1 MSDQDEHRS
10 LLLRV
15 ARRAML
21 ERGLE
26 PDFPPHAIE
35 EANAF
40 PGPAP
45 PSPGARDLRDLLW
58 CSIDNDDSRDL
69 DQLTVAAA
77 NGQAGTSVMVAV
89 AHVGALV
96 TAGSALDDHAATNT
110 TSVYTAPMVF
120 PMLPERLSNDLTS
133 LNADQD
139 RLAMVVEFTA
149 DDQGH
154 VTRSDVY
161 PALVR
166 NKAKLAYSGVGPWLE
181 GEQALP
187 AAAAQV
193 PGLDANLK
201 AQDRVARALKQR
213 RHEEGALE
221 LETIDVRALFDGDRV
236 TGLVPDRRNRAKE
249 LIEDFMIAAN
259 GAIARFLASRGLPIV
274 RRVVRSPERWQRIV
288 ELAWRFGEPL
298 PKQPDARAL
307 NQFLLKRRDADPLR
321 FPDLSLSIIKLLGR
335 GEYLAS
341 VPGENVPGHFGL
353 AVSQYTHSTAP
364 NRRYPDLIT
373 QRLLEAA
380 FRNQRTPYS
389 PDQLRAL
396 ADHCTKKEDD
406 AQKVERLTRKS
417 AAACLLEDRIGEI
430 FDGIVTGV
438 NPKGT
443 WARILDPPAEGRI
456 ERGEMGLDVGDQVRL
471 KLIHTD
477 PERGFIDFERVG
489 GGGEGVGV
497 TARARPRRGG
507 RSAPSRAPRRPRRDA
522 PRGSSGAGSRGGRG
536 PRSRRRP

>member
-1 MSDQDEHRS
+1 VNDPRDDHRA

-15 ARRAML
+15 ARRAMM

-26 PDFPPHAIE
+26 PDFSPPALAEAQAI
-35 EANAF
+35 
-40 PGPAP
+40 PGPAT
-45 PSPGARDLRDLLW
+45 PGETTTKDLRDLLW

-69 DQLTVAAA
+69 DQLTVAVTD
-77 NGQAGTSVMVAV
+77 AGSATRILVAV

-96 TAGSALDDHAATNT
+96 HPGSALDDHAGTNT

-133 LNADQD
+133 LNWNED

-149 DDQGH
+149 DGEGH
-154 VTRSDVY
+154 VGRSDVY
-161 PALVR
+161 PAMVR

-181 GEQALP
+181 GEGPIPP
-187 AAAAQV
+187 AAAAV
-193 PGLDANLK
+193 PGLDENLK
-201 AQDRVARALKQR
+201 AQDRVARALKNK
-213 RHEEGALE
+213 RHDEGALE
-221 LETIDVRALFDGDRV
+221 LETIDVRALFEGDRV
-236 TGLVPDRRNRAKE
+236 AGLIPDLRNRAKE

-259 GAIARFLASRGLPIV
+259 GVIARFLAGRSFPIV

-288 ELAWRFGEPL
+288 ELAGRFGDSL

-307 NQFLLKRRDADPLR
+307 NQFLIARREADPLR

-335 GEYLAS
+335 GEYVAS
-341 VPGENVPGHFGL
+341 VPGEEVPGHFGL

-373 QRLLEAA
+373 QRLLHAA
-380 FRNQRTPYS
+380 FRGERTPYS
-389 PDQLRAL
+389 PDQLRGL

-417 AAACLLEDRIGEI
+417 AAACLLANRISEV

-438 NPKGT
+438 NLNGT
-443 WARILDPPAEGRI
+443 WARILDPPAEGRV
-456 ERGEMGLDVGDQVRL
+456 ERGALGLDVGDRVRL
-471 KLIHTD
+471 KLVRTD
-477 PERGFIDFERVG
+477 PERGFIDFERLG
-489 GGGEGVGV
+489 GGDASPPP
-497 TARARPRRGG
+497 ARSRRGG
-507 RSAPSRAPRRPRRDA
+507 RSAPQPPRRRPPRRNA
-522 PRGSSGAGSRGGRG
+522 PHGSSGGGSRGGKPS
-536 PRSRRRP
+536 PRTPRP

>member
-1 MSDQDEHRS
+1 
-10 LLLRV
+10 
-15 ARRAML
+15 ML
-21 ERGLE
+21 ERGFQ
-26 PDFPPHAIE
+26 PDFPPHALE
-35 EANAF
+35 EADAF

-45 PSPGARDLRDLLW
+45 AGADARDLRGLLW

-69 DQLTVAAA
+69 DQLTVAAP
-77 NGQAGTSVMVAV
+77 GGSGPGTRVMVAV

-96 TAGSALDDHAATNT
+96 RVGSALDEHAGTNT
-110 TSVYTAPMVF
+110 TSIYTAPMVF

-139 RLAMVVEFTA
+139 RLAMVVEFTV
-149 DDQGH
+149 DPQGH
-154 VTRSDVY
+154 LGASDVY
-161 PALVR
+161 PAMVR

-181 GEQALP
+181 GTHPLPP
-187 AAAAQV
+187 AAAAV
-193 PGLDANLK
+193 PGLDENLK
-201 AQDRVARALKQR
+201 AQDRVARALKTR
-213 RHEEGALE
+213 RHDEGALE

-236 TGLVPDRRNRAKE
+236 TGLVPDLRNRAKE

-259 GAIARFLASRGLPIV
+259 GVIARFLTAHTFPVV

-288 ELAWRFGEPL
+288 ELAWRHDDPL

-307 NQFLLKRRDADPLR
+307 NQFLLKQRDLDPLR

-335 GEYLAS
+335 GEYVAS
-341 VPGENVPGHFGL
+341 VPGDEVPGHFGL

-373 QRLLEAA
+373 QRLLQAA
-380 FRNQRTPYS
+380 FQGQPTPYG
-389 PDQLRAL
+389 PDQLRGL

-417 AAACLLEDRIGEI
+417 AAACLLADRLGEA

-443 WARILDPPAEGRI
+443 WARIFDPPAEGRI
-456 ERGEMGLDVGDQVRL
+456 ERGAMGLDVGDTVRL

-477 PERGFIDFERVG
+477 PERGFIDFE
-489 GGGEGVGV
+489 
-497 TARARPRRGG
+497 AR
-507 RSAPSRAPRRPRRDA
+507 
-522 PRGSSGAGSRGGRG
+522 RGSSGGESRAGRA
-536 PRSRRRP
+536 